1 MADTRFTSRLRRWF
15 SPNHARRTVTYLLLV
30 IGFLFGLGYGS
41 WTRVCAGRAC
51 PSIAILDDYR
61 PQMASKVYAMDDRL
75 ITELGYERRTV
86 ISPQEMPPYL
96 RQAFIAIEDKRFY
109 QHHGIDYS

>member
-1 MADTRFTSRLRRWF
+1 MADTRVNGGLRGWF
-15 SPNHARRTVTYLLLV
+15 SPDRARWTVTYLLLV
-30 IGFLFGLGYGS
+30 FGFLFGLAYGS

-61 PQMASKVYAMDDRL
+61 PQMASKVYAMDGRL

-86 ISPQEMPPYL
+86 ISLQEMPPYL
-96 RQAFIAIEDKRFY
+96 RQA
-109 QHHGIDYS
+109 